1 MNELV
6 RPASVILSHPNEGVT
21 VGGILQPT
29 SRAKVFVDQVKG
41 RPVYLGISGRTLEF
55 DGSGTCMAGGCY

>member
-1 MNELV
+1 M

-21 VGGILQPT
+21 SGGVIRANT
-29 SRAKVFVDQVKG
+29 RAKAFIDQVKG

-55 DGSGTCMAGGCY
+55 DGSGSCMAGGCY